1 MPDDAVAPEAVET
14 HEEQLSHLK
23 MLLDVSRKVAAQD
36 TLDTVLETLIDLAC
50 VETGSER
57 GTLFLNDESTGELF
71 SRVALGLKTR
81 EIRFMN
87 DEGLAG
93 AVFQSG
99 IGEIIDDAYADSRFN
114 RAVDDET
121 GFKTNSVL
129 AAPIR
134 TAKDEIIGV
143 AQVLNKKQGKF
154 EDRDLAVLQG
164 ITTQCAITLQSMQ
177 LVEKVERS
185 RQKEVEF
192 LNVISD
198 MTSELELSKLLNKV
212 MVEATRMLEAD
223 RSTLFLNDEKTD
235 ELFSHVGAGLSSF
248 EIRLPNSAGIAGA
261 VFTSGKTINIP
272 HAYADLRFNPA
283 FDKQTGYFTRSML
296 AVPVVNKTGKVI
308 GVTQV
313 LNKAGGPFDHEDE
326 SRLKAFTAQIAIGL
340 ENAKLF
346 DDVQS
351 MKNYN
356 ESMLQSM
363 ANGVVT
369 VDDEFIIKT
378 CNKAA
383 ARMIGKSEA
392 EIVKHPIDEIFG
404 EDNQFLIDKIKEVG
418 ETNEND
424 EVMGAELKFGGK
436 PLSTNLHFLNLES
449 GEGKDLGSMV
459 MIEDITAEKAAKSTL
474 SRYMDPALA
483 DQMLTD
489 GGGDIMGG
497 KDTTATV
504 LFSDVRGFTTITEAL
519 GAQGTVALLNE
530 YFELMVDCIS
540 EQGGM
545 LDKFIGDAIMAAFG
559 IPMAHDDDEDR
570 AMRASINM
578 IKRLWEWNVER
589 KARGEMPVEMGI
601 GLNTDRVV
609 AGNIGSSKRMDYTM
623 IGDGVNLSARLESA
637 CKQYHA
643 RILLSEYTVA
653 KLNGVYRL
661 REIDRVVV
669 KGKTKPVDVY
679 ECLDF
684 HNETSFPNMM
694 DVLGNFKEGVRNYR
708 AQDWD
713 RALKNF
719 EECVKANPIDPLSN
733 DYIERVNIMKA
744 DPPPKEWDGVFVMK
758 SK

>member
-1 MPDDAVAPEAVET
+1 MPDDAVAPDAVET

-93 AVFQSG
+93 AVFKSG
-99 IGEIIDDAYADSRFN
+99 VGEIIHDAYADSRFN

-121 GFKTNSVL
+121 GFKTDSVL

-143 AQVLNKKQGKF
+143 AQVLNKKDGQF
-154 EDRDLAVLQG
+154 EERDLQVLQG

-212 MVEATRMLEAD
+212 MTEATRMLEAD

-235 ELFSHVGAGLSSF
+235 ELFSHVGAGLNSF

-261 VFTSGKTINIP
+261 VFTSGQTINIP

-296 AVPVVNKTGKVI
+296 AVPVVNKQGKVI

-383 ARMIGKSEA
+383 ARMIGKPEH
-392 EIVKHPIDEIFG
+392 EIVKQTVADIIG
-404 EDNQFLIDKIKEVG
+404 EENQFLIDKIKEVS
-418 ETNEND
+418 ETNEGD
-424 EVMGAELKFGGK
+424 EIMGAELAFGDNK
-436 PLSTNLHFLNLES
+436 LTANLHFLNLES

-483 DQMLTD
+483 DQMLSD

-519 GAQGTVALLNE
+519 GAQGTVALLND
-530 YFELMVDCIS
+530 YFELMVECIS

-559 IPMAHDDDEDR
+559 IPMAHEDDEDR

-578 IKRLWEWNVER
+578 ISRLWEWNVER
-589 KARGEMPVEMGI
+589 EGRGEMPVEMGI
-601 GLNTDRVV
+601 GLNTDSIV

-623 IGDGVNLSARLESA
+623 IGDGVNLAARLESA

-669 KGKTKPVDVY
+669 KGKTEPVNVY

-684 HNETSFPNMM
+684 HTEKTFPNMM
-694 DVLGNFKEGVRNYR
+694 DVLGNFKEGVSQYR

-713 RALKNF
+713 RALKHF

-733 DYIERVNIMKA
+733 DYIERCNIMKA